1 MAFAATTL
9 YVIFRDQ
16 TFTKVTGV
24 TNLQRLPA
32 DPTLANSDPLT
43 KAYLFAEGGYRD
55 DKHLGANVAF
65 ASVDDG
71 AVSSGGTVKGRL
83 PDSVMHVPWRNK
95 VALHSCY
102 VLTCGDGPVL
112 EFKCAD
118 VRAISNNP
126 LSFASSVVP
135 T

>member
-9 YVIFRDQ
+9 YVIFHDQ
-16 TFTKVTGV
+16 TCTKVTGV

-32 DPTLANSDPLT
+32 DPTLANSNALT
-43 KAYLFAEGGYRD
+43 QAYLFAEGGYRD
-55 DKHLGANVAF
+55 DTHLGNFAQF

-71 AVSSGGTVKGRL
+71 TDSSGGTVKGRL

-118 VRAISNNP
+118 VRCISNNP
-126 LSFASSVVP
+126 LSRASALRA
-135 T
+135 